1 MKRDEFDILTSL
13 LKKEGLSRREL
24 AERLGCSLGKA
35 NGIVA
40 KCVEVGWIKNG
51 QVTAAGRRALAP
63 YKVDNAIIM
72 AA

>member
-13 LKKEGLSRREL
+13 LKKEGLSQREL

-40 KCVEVGWIKNG
+40 KCVE
-51 QVTAAGRRALAP
+51 AG
-63 YKVDNAIIM
+63 
-72 AA
+72 